1 MLKIAIT
8 GSTGLIGSR
17 IVELLSDKFEFIP
30 LSHSSVDITDKNSVT
45 KALNT
50 IGFDLLLH
58 LAAYTNVD
66 KAETE
71 NKLAYAINVTGTKNL
86 FETTLELG
94 KKFIY
99 LSTDFVFSGNNPP
112 YSEESIPDPI
122 GYYGQTKFEAEEIL
136 KDKAMIVR
144 LSYPYRAVFDKKRDF
159 VRTIK
164 SLLEQK
170 KELKMIT
177 DSQSVPTFIDDIAYA
192 LEYLMNNYS
201 STIYHIVGSQCLS
214 PFEAG
219 KMIAQKFGLDQ
230 NLIKPVT
237 YEEYFTGKAKRPQ
250 FSNIV
255 SKKNT
260 FYKMKTFE
268 EGLQNF

>member
-1 MLKIAIT
+1 MQKIIIT

-17 IVELLSDKFEFIP
+17 IVELLSDKLEFIP
-30 LSHSSVDITDKNSVT
+30 LPHSSVDITDIESVA
-45 KALNT
+45 KALST
-50 IGFDLLLH
+50 INYDLLLH

-71 NKLAYAINVTGTKNL
+71 RDLAYAINVTGTKNL
-86 FETTLELG
+86 FETTQKQG

-112 YSEESIPDPI
+112 YFEESVPDPI
-122 GYYGQTKFEAEEIL
+122 GYYGQTKFEAEEIV
-136 KDKAMIVR
+136 KNKAMVVR
-144 LSYPYRAVFDKKRDF
+144 LSYPYRAVFDKKKDF

-177 DSQSVPTFIDDIAYA
+177 DSQFVPTFIDDIAFS

-201 STIYHIVGSQCLS
+201 PTLYHVVGSECLS

-219 KMIAQKFGLDQ
+219 KMIAKKFGLDHA
-230 NLIKPVT
+230 LIKPVT

-250 FSNIV
+250 FSDIR
-255 SKKNT
+255 SKNNT
-260 FYKMKTFE
+260 FFKMKSFE
-268 EGLQNF
+268 EGLQSL